1 MWLQHGLAVEVRH
14 EKGQVTKAA
23 DEETGAIGRA
33 VVSDKW
39 SDNRNS
45 NRDKLCSNCNNTS

>member
-1 MWLQHGLAVEVRH
+1 MEVRH
-14 EKGQVTKAA
+14 KKGQVTKAA

-45 NRDKLCSNCNNTS
+45 NRDKLCSNCNNTSW